1 MVIGIVLLS
10 GHSGL
15 SAQEGLFEAF
25 DGKADLIV
33 AADGSGDYTTLS
45 AAIAA
50 VPNNSSSRTVVFI
63 RNGTYYEK
71 IQIGAA
77 KRNLT
82 LVGEHVDSVILT
94 YDDYADKVGGT
105 FNTASFRVEAN
116 GFRAMNLTF
125 ENSSG
130 DVGQALAL
138 YTDGDKQVFLHC
150 RLLGWQDTFYSGSP
164 YRNYFKDCF
173 IEGSVDFIFGE
184 TVIIYDSCQI
194 HSIRD
199 GGYLTAASTNEG
211 YVFGYVFRNCNVTG
225 GPGIRGNVLGRPWK
239 AHAQTV
245 FMDSYLNDVINASGW
260 RQWNGNEETCYY
272 AEYNNAGPGWQPDK
286 RIEWSHI
293 LTEQE
298 AAAYTMENIFSG
310 ATGTVYSDNWM
321 PDVEADSQYMI
332 LREHVLPFMDSA
344 NGNSGIRSVEY
355 GGDGSLDFDPDTYRY
370 GIELPSGTTEVP
382 ELIVS
387 PVDTRAKVE
396 IEYPQEL
403 PGSTTLRVVAYDRST
418 VAEYDI
424 YNSVDSAYHN
434 AYLDSLYLKKIR
446 VEGFQPDVFEYD
458 MVLPA
463 GSSRYFAVDMY
474 KQAPD
479 SKTTYVR
486 PGALP
491 GDLRITVTSYSSEVV
506 NEYIVHITLA
516 TGIQTAGTQLEFT
529 AAYHR
534 NVLTT
539 KVHMDQEGPL
549 VVELYDLNGRKVLEK
564 RERLPAGGH
573 ELFIHAELAP
583 GIYLYR
589 ATTAGG
595 RSTGKLNVGR

>member
-1 MVIGIVLLS
+1 MVLFLGPAALQ
-10 GHSGL
+10 
-15 SAQEGLFEAF
+15 AQEGLFEAF
-25 DGKADLIV
+25 EGKADIIV
-33 AADGSGDYTTLS
+33 AADGSGDYTTLT
-45 AAIAA
+45 AALDA
-50 VPNNSSSRTVVFI
+50 VPNNSSTRTVVFI
-63 RNGTYYEK
+63 RKGTYYEK
-71 IQIGAA
+71 IYIGAA

-105 FNTASFRVEAN
+105 FNTSSFRVEAN

-138 YTDGDKQVFLHC
+138 YTDGDRQVFLHC

-211 YVFGYVFRNCNVTG
+211 YAFGYVFRNCNITG
-225 GPGIRGNVLGRPWK
+225 GPGITGNVLGRPWK
-239 AHAQTV
+239 AYAQTV
-245 FMDSYLNDVINASGW
+245 FMDSYLHGLIRSSGW
-260 RQWNGNEETCYY
+260 REWNGNEQTCYY
-272 AEYNNAGPGWQPDK
+272 AEYNNEGPGWYPDN
-286 RIEWSHI
+286 RVAWSHI

-310 ATGTVYSDNWM
+310 ATGTAYSDNWM
-321 PDVEADSQYMI
+321 PDVAADSQYMI
-332 LREHVLPFMDSA
+332 VKEHVMPFMDSSNYNA
-344 NGNSGIRSVEY
+344 GILSVDY
-355 GGDGSLDFDPDTYRY
+355 GGEGALEFSPEQYKY

-382 ELIVS
+382 VLSVM
-387 PVDTRAKVE
+387 PQDPRAKVE
-396 IEYPQEL
+396 IEYPDEL
-403 PGSTTLRVVAYDRST
+403 PGPTSLRVVAYDRST

-434 AYLDSLYLKKIR
+434 AYLDSLYLKNIR
-446 VEGFQPDVFEYD
+446 VEGFQPDVFEYN

-463 GSSRYFAVDMY
+463 GSSRYFAIDMY
-474 KQAPD
+474 TQAPD
-479 SKTTYVR
+479 SKTSYIR

-491 GDLRITVTSYSSEVV
+491 GELRITVTSYSGEVE
-506 NEYIVHITLA
+506 NEYVVHITLA
-516 TGIQTAGTQLEFT
+516 TGISQAEARLDFTVHFHHNLLVSSIYMEKPGALLLE
-529 AAYHR
+529 
-534 NVLTT
+534 V
-539 KVHMDQEGPL
+539 
-549 VVELYDLNGRKVLEK
+549 YDLNGRTVAER
-564 RERLPAGGH
+564 REILPGGEH
-573 ELFIHAELAP
+573 RVSFPADLGP
-583 GIYLYR
+583 GVYLYR
-589 ATTAGG
+589 A
-595 RSTGKLNVGR
+595 STGTGTAAGKFSVRQ